1 MADTIISSA
10 DTARDFRNAL
20 GAFATGVTVITTNC
34 EIGPI
39 GITANSFSS
48 VSLDPALV
56 LWSVAKGSKRHDAFC
71 DHGAFAIHV
80 MSQDQDDIATGF
92 AVNGQAF
99 DAADWVE
106 NAEGVRV
113 IQGCLATFECET
125 YAVYDGGDHSIV
137 VGRVLRYSHR
147 DGDGLLFSQGKYGR
161 FI

>member
-1 MADTIISSA
+1 MADPIIPSA

-80 MSQDQDDIATGF
+80 MSQGQDDIATGF